1 MACSP
6 PLRSAGQHA
15 AHDDPMS
22 SAALPVAKRRDLSAW
37 RIALFAFCLA
47 MLLWAALWVAS
58 LMSDGGRIPSELA
71 AAAQQPGEMICSG
84 GAIVRGD
91 GSFIDSLFGSGRFR
105 CMAWRMRHR
114 QVDPASGAT
123 DWPSSPR
130 R

>member
-1 MACSP
+1 
-6 PLRSAGQHA
+6 
-15 AHDDPMS
+15 MS
-22 SAALPVAKRRDLSAW
+22 STLAVAKRRDTSAW
-37 RIALFAFCLA
+37 RMSLVAFGVV
-47 MLLWAALWVAS
+47 LLMSAGLWGAS

-91 GSFIDSLFGSGRFR
+91 GSFIDSLFGAGRFR

-114 QVDPASGAT
+114 LVDPATGAT